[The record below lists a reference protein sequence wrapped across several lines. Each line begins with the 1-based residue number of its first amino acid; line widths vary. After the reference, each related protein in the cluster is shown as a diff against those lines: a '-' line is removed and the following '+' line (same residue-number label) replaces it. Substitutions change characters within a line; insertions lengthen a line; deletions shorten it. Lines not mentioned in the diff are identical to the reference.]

1 MKNLFIVYGSETKL
15 LKNLFNFE
23 KSHFIKIYNKRIPT
37 KQKNVYS
44 TRSFKD
50 FKKIF
55 SMLVDKNNY
64 ESIIFIGAAFV
75 SQKNLFLLEEKEK
88 IDEMVEVNIKNYI
101 NYTYYILPQMKK
113 IKSGHFIY
121 LSSFRSNHSSRGIS
135 LYSASKAFGEK
146 FFEVLGKENGVFG
159 IYSTSIRMGYFEGR
173 MTNIF
178 PPKKIKEFELS
189 IGNRRLG
196 NQKDLISCIRFIL
209 QNPYTN
215 GGVIDLSGGISF

>member
-15 LKNLFNFE
+15 LKNLFDFDNA
-23 KSHFIKIYNKRIPT
+23 HFIKIYNNRIPI
-37 KQKNVYS
+37 KQKNVFS
-44 TRSFKD
+44 TGNFEN

-55 SMLVDKNNY
+55 SMLVKENNY
-64 ESIIFIGAAFV
+64 KSIIFIGAAFV

-88 IDEMVEVNIKNYI
+88 INEMVKVNIQNYI
-101 NYTYYILPQMKK
+101 NYTYYLLPEMKK
-113 IKSGHFIY
+113 IKSGQFIY
-121 LSSFRSNHSSRGIS
+121 LSSFRSNHSARGIS

-178 PPKKIKEFELS
+178 APKKIKEFELS
-189 IGNRRLG
+189 IGNRKLG
-196 NQKDLISCIRFIL
+196 NQKDLISCIQFIL
-209 QNPYTN
+209 KNPYTN
-215 GGVIDLSGGISF
+215 GGVIDLNGGISY